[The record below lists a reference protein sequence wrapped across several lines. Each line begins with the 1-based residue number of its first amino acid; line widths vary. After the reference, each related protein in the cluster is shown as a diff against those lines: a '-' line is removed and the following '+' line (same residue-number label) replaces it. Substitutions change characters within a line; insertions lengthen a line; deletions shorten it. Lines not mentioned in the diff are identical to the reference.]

1 MIQHLIHSSIL
12 AALFYGVYHFFLRKE
27 TFFQWNRAFLLAI
40 PLLSI
45 AIPFLNAPFEIE
57 LATFNEPVVIPASLE
72 MSETLIIDNH
82 VTAVPIEKPIDYMI
96 IALLI
101 YGIGVLISL
110 LSFLYKIST
119 IKEIISK
126 GTSQF
131 KNGLQIT
138 KTTQKLTAFSFFN
151 NIVIDE
157 NIGPEKTEEI
167 IAHERV
173 HIKQLHSYDLVAYEL
188 CKIIFWFHPIPYL
201 AQREL
206 KLVHEYIVDQFLLK
220 NQESNTYQES
230 LLKTVFGTDQ
240 FTLASSYFNKSLLKK
255 RILMLQ
261 KKKST
266 AKALFKLAFILPI
279 VLGSIIFT
287 ACTQDPELT
296 TESTE
301 INEEEKSNFIPRLS
315 KFEYGQKD
323 LYQGLSE
330 NDIKFYNSFRNSLK
344 VDSLNDKTI
353 DVLLEMIKL
362 EDGKRWSR
370 ILTKINNNGK
380 TLIVDDVNENF
391 NIIYITESP
400 KSNPSYMT
408 APNEWNTNSIKS
420 YVEGFLV
427 GTGKDKVSELDDDVY
442 SKMMGQVIQM
452 KENTIEEIVE
462 IKEVYPNSNTIDPDA
477 EVITE
482 DIPFAIIEEVPH
494 FEECTGT
501 NAEIKKCTSDKIT
514 SFVNKNFNTGL
525 AKDLS
530 GRHKISVQFKI
541 DQNGN
546 VVAVQSRAKHPKLK
560 DEAARVIHLLPQMLP
575 GKQNGQPVGTIY
587 ALPIIFEIKD

>member
-1 MIQHLIHSSIL
+1 
-12 AALFYGVYHFFLRKE
+12 
-27 TFFQWNRAFLLAI
+27 
-40 PLLSI
+40 
-45 AIPFLNAPFEIE
+45 
-57 LATFNEPVVIPASLE
+57 
-72 MSETLIIDNH
+72 
-82 VTAVPIEKPIDYMI
+82 
-96 IALLI
+96 
-101 YGIGVLISL
+101 
-110 LSFLYKIST
+110 
-119 IKEIISK
+119 
-126 GTSQF
+126 
-131 KNGLQIT
+131 
-138 KTTQKLTAFSFFN
+138 
-151 NIVIDE
+151 
-157 NIGPEKTEEI
+157 
-167 IAHERV
+167 
-173 HIKQLHSYDLVAYEL
+173 
-188 CKIIFWFHPIPYL
+188 
-201 AQREL
+201 
-206 KLVHEYIVDQFLLK
+206 
-220 NQESNTYQES
+220 
-230 LLKTVFGTDQ
+230 
-240 FTLASSYFNKSLLKK
+240 
-255 RILMLQ
+255 
-261 KKKST
+261 
-266 AKALFKLAFILPI
+266 
-279 VLGSIIFT
+279 
-287 ACTQDPELT
+287 
-296 TESTE
+296 
-301 INEEEKSNFIPRLS
+301 
-315 KFEYGQKD
+315 
-323 LYQGLSE
+323 
-330 NDIKFYNSFRNSLK
+330 
-344 VDSLNDKTI
+344 
-353 DVLLEMIKL
+353 
-362 EDGKRWSR
+362 
-370 ILTKINNNGK
+370 
-380 TLIVDDVNENF
+380 
-391 NIIYITESP
+391 
-400 KSNPSYMT
+400 MT

>member
-1 MIQHLIHSSIL
+1 
-12 AALFYGVYHFFLRKE
+12 
-27 TFFQWNRAFLLAI
+27 
-40 PLLSI
+40 LSI

-110 LSFLYKIST
+110 SSFLYKIST

-240 FTLASSYFNKSLLKK
+240 FTLASSYFNKSLLKN

-344 VDSLNDKTI
+344 VDSLNDKAF
-353 DVLLEMIKL
+353 DVFLEMIKS

-370 ILTKINNNGK
+370 IFTKINNNGK

-494 FEECTGT
+494 FEDCTGT
-501 NAEIKKCTSDKIT
+501 NAELKKCTSDKIT
-514 SFVNKNFNTGL
+514 QFVNKNFNTGI
-525 AKDLS
+525 AKDMS

-541 DQNGN
+541 DINGN
-546 VVAVQSRAKHPKLK
+546 AVEIKSKAESVELQK
-560 DEAARVIHLLPQMLP
+560 EATRVIKQLPKMTP
-575 GKQNGQPVGTIY
+575 GMQRGEPVGTIY
-587 ALPIIFEIKD
+587 ALPIIFEVQK